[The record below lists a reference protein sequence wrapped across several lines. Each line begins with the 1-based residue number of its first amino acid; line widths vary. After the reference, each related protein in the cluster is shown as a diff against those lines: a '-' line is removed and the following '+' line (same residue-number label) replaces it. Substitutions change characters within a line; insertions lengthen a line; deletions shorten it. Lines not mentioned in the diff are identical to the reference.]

1 MNQFSIVV
9 FASGRGRTLQNL
21 LQRIEDESLPLIV
34 RALVLHRPCNAEQ
47 IAASHNLPIHHIDAE
62 DRESCHRLLKALHP
76 DLALLAGWIR
86 PFPSPTPVPAV
97 NIHPSLLPKYG
108 GLGMYGLRVH
118 EAVIAANE
126 KVSGCTIHL
135 VTENYDEGPILAQA
149 EVPVNENDTAE
160 VLAGRVFE
168 AECQLLPNTLVAL
181 ANGQIS
187 LTDAARWIR

>member
-1 MNQFSIVV
+1 MNLFSIVV

-21 LQRIEDESLPLIV
+21 LQRIEDESLPLKV

-47 IAASHNLPIHHIDAE
+47 IAASHNLPVHRIDAE

-76 DLALLAGWIR
+76 DLVLLAGWIR

-126 KVSGCTIHL
+126 EVSGCTIHL

-187 LTDAARWIR
+187 LTDAPRWIR

>member
-1 MNQFSIVV
+1 MNRFSIVV

-47 IAASHNLPIHHIDAE
+47 IAASHNLPIHRIDAE

>member
-1 MNQFSIVV
+1 MNLFSIVV

-21 LQRIEDESLPLIV
+21 LQRIEDESLPLKV

-47 IAASHNLPIHHIDAE
+47 IAASHNLPVHRIDAE

-76 DLALLAGWIR
+76 DLVLLAGWIR

-135 VTENYDEGPILAQA
+135 VTDNYDEGPILAQA

>member
-1 MNQFSIVV
+1 MNRFSIVV

-34 RALVLHRPCNAEQ
+34 KALVLHRPCNAEQ

-135 VTENYDEGPILAQA
+135 VTDNYDEGPILAQA

>member
-1 MNQFSIVV
+1 MNLFSIVV

-21 LQRIEDESLPLIV
+21 LQRIEDESLPLKV

-47 IAASHNLPIHHIDAE
+47 IAASHNLPVHRIDAE

-76 DLALLAGWIR
+76 DLVLLAGWIR

-126 KVSGCTIHL
+126 EVSGCTIHL
-135 VTENYDEGPILAQA
+135 VTENYDKGPILAQA

>member
-1 MNQFSIVV
+1 MNLFSIVV

-21 LQRIEDESLPLIV
+21 LQRIEDESLPLKV

-47 IAASHNLPIHHIDAE
+47 IAASHNLPVHRIDAE

-76 DLALLAGWIR
+76 DLVLLAGWIR

>member
-1 MNQFSIVV
+1 MNRFSIVV